1 MFAKINSAHL
11 IGIEALCV
19 DVEVDIKS
27 MGMPSFTIVGLAEGA
42 VKESKERVK
51 ASLKNLGYNIFA
63 NAITVNLAPAD
74 FKKEGTHF
82 DLPIAVGLLNA
93 FGIFNANL
101 KDTLI
106 IGELSLDAKLRG
118 VNGVLPMVIDAFKA
132 GIKRVILPIE
142 NAEEASIVSGLE
154 VFGFEDLSE
163 VIGFLNGNV
172 TKERYVTDINEY
184 FKNVQQP
191 ELDFADV
198 KGQYFARRAAEIAAA
213 GMHNILFVGSPGSG
227 KTMIAKRIP
236 SILPPMTVEEAIE
249 TTKIHSVAGLIKDKG
264 KLVVYHPFVAPH
276 HTSSDVSII
285 GGTREAKPGSVSVAH
300 NGILFLDEI
309 LEFKRSVLEVLRQPL
324 EDGYVTISRANRS
337 VIYPANFMLVGA
349 CNPCPCG
356 NLGDKNKQCTCTP
369 HQIQRYRNR
378 LSGPLMDRID
388 LQVTVNSI
396 DFKDLS
402 GMQPGESSASISKRV
417 RRATEIQKKR
427 FSNEENISYN
437 SQMTESA
444 IRKYCKIHDDA
455 LKILESINSKYGLS
469 ARAYSKLLKVS
480 RTIADLENSKDIT
493 KKHVLEAVQY
503 RFLEQ
508 E

>member
-1 MFAKINSAHL
+1 MFAKINSSHL

-27 MGMPSFTIVGLAEGA
+27 MGMPSFTVVGLAEGA

-93 FGIFNANL
+93 FGIIDKKL
-101 KDTLI
+101 EDTLI

-118 VNGVLPMVIDAFKA
+118 VNGVLPMVIDAAKS
-132 GIKRVILPIE
+132 GIRKVILPLE
-142 NAEEASIVSGLE
+142 NAEEASIVKESE

-163 VIGFLNGNV
+163 VIAFLSGNL
-172 TKERYVTDINEY
+172 TKERFVTDINDY
-184 FKNVQQP
+184 FKNLQKP

-198 KGQYFARRAAEIAAA
+198 KGQFFARRAAEIAAA
-213 GMHNILFVGSPGSG
+213 GMHNLLFVGSPGSG
-227 KTMIAKRIP
+227 KTMIAKRMP

-264 KLVVYHPFVAPH
+264 KLVVHHPFIAPH

-285 GGTREAKPGSVSVAH
+285 GGTREVKPGAVSVAH

-324 EDGYVTISRANRS
+324 EDGYVTISRANRT
-337 VIYPANFMLVGA
+337 VVYPANFMLVGA

-356 NLGDKNKQCTCTP
+356 NLGDKIKECTCTP
-369 HQIQRYRNR
+369 RQIQRYRSR

-388 LQVTVNSI
+388 LQVTVTSI

-402 GMQPGESSASISKRV
+402 DMQPGESSDSISKRV
-417 RRATEIQKKR
+417 KKATEIQKKR
-427 FSNEENISYN
+427 FANEDISYN
-437 SQMTESA
+437 SQMNESA

-455 LKILESINSKYGLS
+455 LKILESINTKYGLS

-480 RTIADLENSKDIT
+480 RTIADLANSKDIA
-493 KKHVLEAVQY
+493 KNHVLEAVQY

>member
-1 MFAKINSAHL
+1 MFAKINSSHL

-27 MGMPSFTIVGLAEGA
+27 MGMPSFTVVGLAEGA

-93 FGIFNANL
+93 FGIIDKKL
-101 KDTLI
+101 EDTLI

-118 VNGVLPMVIDAFKA
+118 VNGVLPMVIDAAKS
-132 GIKRVILPIE
+132 GIRKVILPLE
-142 NAEEASIVSGLE
+142 NAEEASIVKESE

-163 VIGFLNGNV
+163 VIAFLSGNL
-172 TKERYVTDINEY
+172 TKERFVTDINDY
-184 FKNVQQP
+184 FKNLQKP

-198 KGQYFARRAAEIAAA
+198 KGQFFARRAAEIAAA
-213 GMHNILFVGSPGSG
+213 GMHNLLFVGSPGSG
-227 KTMIAKRIP
+227 KTMIAKRMP

-264 KLVVYHPFVAPH
+264 KLVVHHPFIAPH

-285 GGTREAKPGSVSVAH
+285 GGTREVKPGAVSVAH

-324 EDGYVTISRANRS
+324 EDGYVTISRANRT
-337 VIYPANFMLVGA
+337 VVYPANFMLVGA

-356 NLGDKNKQCTCTP
+356 NLGDKIKECTCTP
-369 HQIQRYRNR
+369 HQIQRYRSR

-388 LQVTVNSI
+388 LQVTVTSI

-402 GMQPGESSASISKRV
+402 DMQPGESSDSISKRV
-417 RRATEIQKKR
+417 KKATEIQKKR
-427 FSNEENISYN
+427 FANEDISYN
-437 SQMTESA
+437 SQMNESA

-455 LKILESINSKYGLS
+455 LKILESINTKYGLS

-480 RTIADLENSKDIT
+480 RTIADLANSKDIA
-493 KKHVLEAVQY
+493 KNHVLEAVQY